1 MITLNSLADLA
12 EVSPGEQVT
21 FIALVTDIKLQTTSA
36 NKEYS
41 RVYLRDDKNAVS
53 VPLWDTSLDTAR
65 EMFEVDSIYS
75 FGAVTDSYKG
85 TTVIKKIISSTLLT
99 DETLMRKLKQH
110 MFKNATK
117 SNIDLIYA
125 TIDRLKATPYY
136 NYLVEIFGENCDCER
151 AKYVQEAFAS
161 INHHDNYPGG
171 LVNHIGG
178 MLRIAAHIRKT
189 YLTGRCEEVWDIDW
203 AYVMTAIMLHDIGK
217 LETYS
222 LVTPY
227 TVRFRDDCLLDHN
240 VIGIG
245 MLYRI
250 HERLPL
256 EQRLA
261 EKEFQQLAYTIRYH
275 DTIEKLYEHKRAED
289 KIISYIDGL
298 EAILASS
305 CSLEV

>member
-1 MITLNSLADLA
+1 MIELQSLADLA

-21 FIALVTDIKLQTTSA
+21 FLALVTDIKLQTTSA

-41 RVYLRDDKNAVS
+41 RVYLRDDKCAVS

-65 EMFEVDSIYS
+65 EMLAVDAIYS

-85 TTVIKKIISSTLLT
+85 TTVLKKFISFTEVT
-99 DETLMRKLKQH
+99 DENVTRKLKQH
-110 MFKNATK
+110 MFKNATE
-117 SNIDLIYA
+117 SNIELIYA
-125 TIDRLKATPYY
+125 TIDKLKTTAYY
-136 NYLVEIFGENCDCER
+136 PYLVEIYGESPISET
-151 AKYVQEAFAS
+151 AEQMKTAFAS

-189 YLTGRCEEVWDIDW
+189 YLTGRCEEVWDINW
-203 AYVMTAIMLHDIGK
+203 AYIMTAIMLHDIGK

-222 LVTPY
+222 QVTQY
-227 TVRFRDDCLLDHN
+227 TVRFRDDCMLDHN
-240 VIGIG
+240 VIGVGI
-245 MLYRI
+245 LYRI
-250 HERLPL
+250 HERLP
-256 EQRLA
+256 EQYRLA

-275 DTIEKLYEHKRAED
+275 DTLEKLYEHKRIED

-298 EAILASS
+298 EAILATS
-305 CSLEV
+305 CSLKI